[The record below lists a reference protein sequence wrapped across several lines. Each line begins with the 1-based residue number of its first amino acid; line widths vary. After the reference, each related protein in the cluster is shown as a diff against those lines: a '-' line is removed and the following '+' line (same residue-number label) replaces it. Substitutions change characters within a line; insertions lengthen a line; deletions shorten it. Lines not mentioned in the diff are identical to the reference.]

1 MTRSAPPFAFFF
13 LHLCTAWPVGVVA
26 LAMGNRLVQ
35 AGVPVQQ
42 TASIIAAALLPFSF
56 EFMWA
61 PLVDGCLTRRIWYIC
76 GVVVMAACLAAL
88 LVAPWRS
95 AAVPLMTLLA
105 FCSCSGAAIG
115 AVAVKGIMA
124 HEVPAARIGAASGF
138 YTAGNVAKAI
148 GGSGTLWLLTHLDS
162 RPVVAA
168 LSVTTAAFA
177 GAAILL
183 CSSSRPKPLSELPA
197 GLRAAFV
204 ELWDLIRTPAGLL
217 IAVLC
222 VVPFGSASEAGL
234 VGAIAREWSVTPDQ
248 LALFGIL
255 GAVAGVAGALFSG
268 WLATCI
274 GTWKVYLVHGWAM
287 IAAMAYLAFAPREV
301 GYFIA
306 VELLYRGMASACY
319 ASLLGI
325 IMTAIGR
332 GAASTKAAALWS
344 LANFASAYPT
354 VIDGAVHDHVGTRA
368 MLLTD
373 AGLGLAGFGVLLVAA
388 RLLRLPLGAPID
400 ACPAASAAI

>member
-1 MTRSAPPFAFFF
+1 M
-13 LHLCTAWPVGVVA
+13 
-26 LAMGNRLVQ
+26 AMGNRLVQ

-61 PLVDGCLTRRIWYIC
+61 PLVDGCLTRRIWYIG
-76 GVVVMAACLAAL
+76 GVVLMAVCLAAL

-177 GAAILL
+177 GAAILF
-183 CSSSRPKPLSELPA
+183 CSSGRPVPLRELPV
-197 GLRAAFV
+197 GLRAALV

-217 IAVLC
+217 ITVLC
-222 VVPFGSASEAGL
+222 AVPFGSASEAGL

-248 LALFGIL
+248 LAFFGIL

-268 WLATCI
+268 WLAGYI
-274 GTWKVYLVHGWAM
+274 GAWKVYLVHGWAM
-287 IAAMAYLAFAPREV
+287 IAAMAYLAFAPREA
-301 GYFIA
+301 GYFIG

-319 ASLLGI
+319 AAFLGI
-325 IMTAIGR
+325 IMAAIGR

-373 AGLGLAGFGVLLVAA
+373 AGLGLAGFGVLLIAA
-388 RLLRLPLGAPID
+388 RMLRLPLAAPI
-400 ACPAASAAI
+400 AARPATSAAI